1 VSRTKTVT
9 HPPREPAAPE
19 RNGSRPST
27 SSYPSR
33 AEAIARWEQL
43 RSVVPVFAQELVSAR
58 RQAAS
63 LRAENSWLIEQVR
76 QLQRARAQRPLRVS
90 ANKQRLEVATSA
102 ARQKLASNAGSGIS
116 T

>member
-1 VSRTKTVT
+1 VPRPKTVT
-9 HPPREPAAPE
+9 HPPREPAALE
-19 RNGSRPST
+19 RNGSRPNISA
-27 SSYPSR
+27 YPGR

-76 QLQRARAQRPLRVS
+76 QLQRARTGPLRVS
-90 ANKQRLEVATSA
+90 AKKQRLEVRTSA
-102 ARQKLASNAGSGIS
+102 AMQKFASNAGSGIS